1 MKIVYTDYAEA
12 TLIERRISK
21 KEVEDTLLNPSEI
34 VDGKHDR
41 KMAQKRFGNKLLR
54 VIFEIHANAYIVI
67 TTYFTKAERHIK
79 NADNF

>member
-1 MKIVYTDYAEA
+1 MEIIYTNYAEE
-12 TLIERRISK
+12 TLIERKISK

-67 TTYFTKAERHIK
+67 TTYYTKAERYMK
-79 NADNF
+79 NEDNF